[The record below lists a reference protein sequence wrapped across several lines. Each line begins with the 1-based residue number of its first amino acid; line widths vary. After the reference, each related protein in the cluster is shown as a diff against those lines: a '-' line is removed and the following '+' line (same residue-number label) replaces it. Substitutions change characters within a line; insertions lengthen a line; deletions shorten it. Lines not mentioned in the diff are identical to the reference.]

1 MNGSRPAAAE
11 LIAAAIECKRS
22 PGAWTIA
29 MSLAPHKVREGEPHR
44 LYVTYYRVSTG
55 QQGRFGFSIEAQ
67 RAAVKDYVAAN
78 PGVIIGEFCEVMS
91 GRKDAR
97 PELAKAVSL
106 CRVAR
111 AALVI
116 ARLDRLSRNVE
127 MIARLME
134 SGLEFV
140 AADFP
145 HANRFTIHILAA
157 VAEYESRLN
166 SERMKEAIAARR
178 ERGARIGS
186 PVYNGTRR
194 FPPGCQRAS
203 AIARKTRSEARARDL
218 APLVWKA
225 VAEGKSMSVI
235 AEEFKESGIAPPA
248 RAPWSKNSIWRIA
261 RQTVDEFGQRPAAGK
276 RLGTAQNKVR
286 RRVGE
291 ISPLLLAWWRDGKT
305 YREIAAEFRWRGVSS
320 PGGGDWGPASIR
332 RYLMRAQN
340 VSMLRAA
347 RGNLT

>member
-1 MNGSRPAAAE
+1 MTDHRESIARPYTE
-11 LIAAAIECKRS
+11 SQINPPR
-22 PGAWTIA
+22 
-29 MSLAPHKVREGEPHR
+29 R
-44 LYVTYYRVSTG
+44 YVAYYRVSTG
-55 QQGRFGFSIEAQ
+55 RQGRFGFSVEGQ
-67 RAAVKDYVAAN
+67 RAAVTDYVANN
-78 PGVIIGEFCEVMS
+78 PGVVVAELSETMS
-91 GRKDAR
+91 GRRNDR
-97 PELAKAVSL
+97 PALSKALSL
-106 CRVAR
+106 CRIAR
-111 AALVI
+111 ATLVI

-140 AADFP
+140 AVDFP

-203 AIARKTRSEARARDL
+203 AIVRKARSEGRTRDL

-235 AEEFKESGIAPPA
+235 AEEFNESGIAPPA
-248 RAPWSKNSIWRIA
+248 RAPWSKNSIWRIT

-286 RRVGE
+286 RCVDE

-305 YREIAAEFRWRGVSS
+305 YREIAAEFRRRGVSA
-320 PGGGDWGPASIR
+320 PWGGDWGPASIR